1 MNQGDG
7 FETARLIAR
16 PWRSDDVEA
25 AFAMYGDPEVVRYLS
40 TEPIPSLAQM
50 GLQLEAM
57 RVRSSSAARGLGVYA
72 AEERA
77 SGEVVGTL
85 LIKQLPDAEGALTS
99 DIEIGWHLKRS
110 HWGQGLATE
119 GGRGLLDFG
128 FHELGLDRLH
138 AVLRP
143 ENLRSLAVAER
154 LGMQRHGQT
163 RRYYQGLLVEWL
175 SLDREGYLAEPAS
188 TSRMV

>member
-1 MNQGDG
+1 MNKGDG

-25 AFAMYGDPEVVRYLS
+25 AFALYGDPEVVRYLG
-40 TEPIPSLAQM
+40 TEPIPSLTQM

-57 RVRSSSAARGLGVYA
+57 MARSGAASRGLGVYA

-77 SGEVVGTL
+77 TGEVVGTL

-119 GGRGLLDFG
+119 GGRGLLDYG
-128 FHELGLDRLH
+128 FHVLGLDLLH
-138 AVLRP
+138 AVLEP

-154 LGMQRHGQT
+154 LGMQRRGQT
-163 RRYYQGLLVEWL
+163 KRFYRGLLVEWL
-175 SLDREGYLAEPAS
+175 SLDREAFLAQPPS